1 LDRGKKEI
9 FVDDMKGRLAKARAT
24 FLVNYQGIDVE
35 TLNSLR
41 KELRK
46 VNTEFQVV
54 KNRLLKLASRDTQT
68 ACIQEH
74 FVGPCAIAVTYDDV
88 VGPAKVLVEQ
98 DRKLERLKLK
108 VGQIGGRAIGAE
120 EIKRLA
126 ELPSREVLLGQ
137 VLGAMQG
144 VPTSL
149 VRVLNGVILKLLYAM
164 KSIEAQKN
172 EAGNP

>member
-1 LDRGKKEI
+1 MDRGKKEI
-9 FVDDMKGRLAKARAT
+9 LVDDMKGRLEKARAT

-35 TLNSLR
+35 TLNALR
-41 KELRK
+41 GELRK

-74 FVGPCAIAVTYDDV
+74 FVGPCAVAVTYDDV
-88 VGPAKVLVEQ
+88 VGPAKILVER
-98 DRKLERLKLK
+98 DKKLAHLKLK
-108 VGQIGGRAIGAE
+108 VGQIGGKAIGVE

-149 VRVLNGVILKLLYAM
+149 VRVLNGVVLKLVYAL
-164 KSIEAQKN
+164 KSIEAQKSDS
-172 EAGNP
+172 ASR

>member
-9 FVDDMKGRLAKARAT
+9 LVDDMRGRLAKARAT
-24 FLVNYQGIDVE
+24 FLVNYQGIDVA
-35 TLNSLR
+35 TLNALR
-41 KELRK
+41 RDLRK
-46 VNTEFQVV
+46 VDTEFRVV

-74 FVGPCAIAVTYDDV
+74 FVGPCAVAVTHEDV
-88 VGPAKVLVEQ
+88 VGPAKILVDR
-98 DRKLERLKLK
+98 DRKLEHLKLK
-108 VGQIGGRAIGAE
+108 VGQIGGKVIGVE

-126 ELPSREVLLGQ
+126 ELPSREVLLSL

-149 VRVLNGVILKLLYAM
+149 VRVLNGVVLKLLYAL
-164 KSIEAQKN
+164 KSIEAQKGDS
-172 EAGNP
+172 GNP

>member
-1 LDRGKKEI
+1 LDREKKEI
-9 FVDDMKGRLAKARAT
+9 LVGDMKGSLAKARAT

-41 KELRK
+41 RELRK
-46 VNTEFQVV
+46 VNTEFRVV
-54 KNRLLKLASRDTQT
+54 KNRLLKRASQDTQT

-74 FVGPCAIAVTYDDV
+74 FVGPCAVAVTYDDV
-88 VGPAKVLVEQ
+88 VGPAKILVDR
-98 DRKLERLKLK
+98 DRKLEHLKLK
-108 VGQIGGRAIGAE
+108 VGQIGGKAIGVE
-120 EIKRLA
+120 DIKRLA

-149 VRVLNGVILKLLYAM
+149 VRVLNGVILKLLYAL
-164 KSIEAQKN
+164 KSIETQKN
-172 EAGNP
+172 DSGNK